1 MKCKKDVKDRLR
13 TLIIN
18 RETDYANN
26 IYRNPVKEYI
36 DPKRNSKEKNILF
49 KNNPICI
56 GIASAIPNKGDWFTV
71 QLIDK
76 PILIVRKNSTEIAA
90 YLNIC
95 THRGAKIA
103 KEDSGKKAY
112 SFKCPYHSWVYNLE
126 GKLISR
132 PRENAFDKIDKN
144 ECDLKQLNI
153 HNHNGFLWLT
163 MNKKS
168 ETKYKKNVK
177 ELHLLLTD
185 YNLNNYHF
193 YKNKI
198 ININMNWKLA
208 ADTFLELY
216 HINSLHDETLS
227 PIIMS
232 DIALFDSFGSNIRI
246 IGPRTSVLKSK
257 NILETD
263 QDFKIH
269 TIQVITLFP
278 NTVFVTHSEHVEV
291 WHILPG
297 EKENECKVSFSLFS
311 KEKAITKSAKK
322 HWDNNFNLA
331 MKAVQE
337 EDFPL
342 GEDVQR
348 GFYAEPKR
356 KIIFGKNEPGLQHFH
371 KKINQA
377 LKEG

>member
-1 MKCKKDVKDRLR
+1 MKKKIDIKDRLHN
-13 TLIIN
+13 LIIN
-18 RETDYANN
+18 RETDYAND
-26 IYRNPVKEYI
+26 IYKNPVNEYI
-36 DPKRNSKEKNILF
+36 DPKRNLKEKNILF
-49 KNNPICI
+49 KNTPVCI
-56 GIASAIPNKGDWFTV
+56 GVSSKIPNKGDWFTL
-71 QLIDK
+71 QLIDT
-76 PILIVRKNSTEIAA
+76 PILVVRKNANEIAA

-103 KEDSGKKAY
+103 KDSGSKAY
-112 SFKCPYHSWVYNLE
+112 SFKCPYHSWTYNLE
-126 GKLISR
+126 GNLIGR
-132 PRENAFDKIDKN
+132 PRENAFDNIDKKKCN
-144 ECDLKQLNI
+144 LTELNI
-153 HNHNGFLWLT
+153 NNHNGFLWLT

-168 ETKYKKNVK
+168 ETKYENNIKD
-177 ELHLLLTD
+177 LSLLLKD

-193 YKNKI
+193 YKSKI

-257 NILETD
+257 NKLQTN
-263 QDFKIH
+263 QDFKTH

-278 NTVFVTHSEHVEV
+278 NTVLVTHHEHVEV

-297 EKENECKVSFSLFS
+297 KKENESKVSFSLFS
-311 KEKAITKSAKK
+311 KKKAITKSAKQ
-322 HWDNNFNLA
+322 HWNNNFNLA
-331 MKAVQE
+331 IDVVQA

-342 GEDVQR
+342 GEDVQK
-348 GFYAEPKR
+348 GFYANPKR
-356 KIIFGKNEPGLQHFH
+356 ELIFGKNEPGLQHFH
-371 KKINQA
+371 KSINQA